1 MKHLRNFGFGKKD
14 LEVVIEREASNLV
27 EHILA
32 NNGNEMRM
40 EMFTFAVPV
49 LNVLWDMVAGHA
61 FKREDKEL
69 KRILDLMNYV
79 FVSKL
84 FAIAMVAPWVRFIF
98 PNLTGYNKVRNTM
111 LLSEQHLQRL
121 EALKSMQDVIRQE
134 MKEHLKD
141 IDYDSPR

>member
-14 LEVVIEREASNLV
+14 LEVVIEREASSLV

-69 KRILDLMNYV
+69 RKIRDRVLGK
-79 FVSKL
+79 FRKKL
-84 FAIAMVAPWVRFIF
+84 WDKFR
-98 PNLTGYNKVRNTM
+98 NKPRGN
-111 LLSEQHLQRL
+111 
-121 EALKSMQDVIRQE
+121 IRDKGK
-134 MKEHLKD
+134 M
-141 IDYDSPR
+141 

>member
-1 MKHLRNFGFGKKD
+1 M
-14 LEVVIEREASNLV
+14 VIEREASSLV

-32 NNGNEMRM
+32 NSGNEMTM

-84 FAIAMVAPWVRFIF
+84 FVIAMVAPWIRFIF
-98 PNLTGYNKVRNTM
+98 PSYTGYNKVGNKIV
-111 LLSEQHLQRL
+111 LS
-121 EALKSMQDVIRQE
+121 
-134 MKEHLKD
+134 
-141 IDYDSPR
+141 

>member
-32 NNGNEMRM
+32 NSGNEMRM

-61 FKREDKEL
+61 FQREDKKL
-69 KRILDLMNYV
+69 KRILDLMNFV
-79 FVSKL
+79 FTSKV
-84 FAIAMVAPWVRFIF
+84 FAIAMIAPWVRFIF
-98 PNLTGYNKVRNTM
+98 PSFTGYNKVRNQKI
-111 LLSEQHLQRL
+111 LSLTASL
-121 EALKSMQDVIRQE
+121 ENGGPKVHARCHTARDERTFE
-134 MKEHLKD
+134 RH
-141 IDYDSPR
+141 

>member
-32 NNGNEMRM
+32 NSGNEMRM

-79 FVSKL
+79 FVSKI
-84 FAIAMVAPWVRFIF
+84 FAIAMMAPWVRFIF
-98 PNLTGYNKVRNTM
+98 PSFTGYNKVRNQNF
-111 LLSEQHLQRL
+111 LSHTASSENGGPKVHARCHTARD
-121 EALKSMQDVIRQE
+121 ERTFE
-134 MKEHLKD
+134 RH
-141 IDYDSPR
+141 